1 MGPPPENTF
10 ESESRPLQYLVAVRA
25 LCAFTAK
32 HGDLDLRF
40 TPSPSAQEGIAGH
53 ALVAS
58 RRTEGY
64 QSEVSLSAEYK
75 TLRVRGRADGYDP
88 AENRLEEVKT
98 FRGDLHAMPDN
109 QRQLHWAQVKIYGWL
124 LCQERQIEDINLC
137 LVYFDIANLQETPL
151 TQNFSA
157 ASLKKYFEDQCECFL
172 LWAGQEMAHR
182 TARDAALDALGFPH
196 STFRPGQR
204 ELAEAVY
211 KTAQAGK
218 CLIAQATTGIGKTVG
233 TVFPLLK
240 AMPKQRLDK
249 LFFLAAKTPGRRLAL
264 ESLALI
270 KERAPEAVPLRVLE
284 LVARDKSCEHPDKAC
299 HGDSCPLAKGFYDRL
314 PAARS
319 AAVRHA
325 GAAQPLDKEATRQVA
340 LAHNVCPYYLSQ
352 ELAIWADVVV
362 GDYNYYFDT
371 SAMLYSM
378 CMANQWRVSVLV
390 DEAHNMIERSRK
402 MYSASLDQAQLQQV
416 HGAAP
421 NAVKGVLQ
429 RLNRNL
435 GELHQVQIEPYQVHT
450 EIPLSFLKAL
460 QQAITAIT
468 DFLVANPTR
477 VDGSL
482 QGFYFEALHFS
493 RMAESFG
500 PHSLFDITL
509 NDEASPG
516 GQFAG
521 GQGCATLNIRNV
533 VPAPFLAPR
542 FAAAHS
548 VSLFSATLSPQEF
561 YRETLGLPAGTA
573 WIDVQSP
580 FTHQQLKVLA
590 VSNISTRF
598 QHRDQSLGCI
608 ADLMARQ
615 YRKAQGNYLAFL
627 SSYDYL
633 QKLQRLFCQRYPDVP
648 VWQQTRQMDEA
659 GREQFLA
666 RFTPVSQGIG
676 FAVLGGAFAEGVDLP
691 GSRLIGAFIA
701 TLGLPQ
707 VNAVN
712 EEIRKRMSA
721 YFDKD
726 EAAQDGK
733 RSERGYNYT
742 YLYPGVQKVVQA
754 AGRVIRTQHDEG
766 VVYLMDD
773 RFTRAEVLALLPA
786 WWKVERLY
794 APVVLPQYQPGS
806 GVAAC

>member
-1 MGPPPENTF
+1 M
-10 ESESRPLQYLVAVRA
+10 VAVKA

-58 RRTEGY
+58 RRGEGY
-64 QSEVSLSAEYK
+64 QPELSLAGDYK
-75 TLRVRGRADGYDP
+75 SLRVRGRADGYDP
-88 AENRLEEVKT
+88 AQNRLEEVKT

-109 QRQLHWAQVKIYGWL
+109 RRQLHWAQLKIYGWL
-124 LCQERQIEDINLC
+124 LCREKQLENINLS
-137 LVYFDIANLQETPL
+137 LVYFDIASLQETPL
-151 TQNFSA
+151 TESFAA
-157 ASLKKYFEDQCECFL
+157 ASLKEYFELQCERFL
-172 LWAGQEMAHR
+172 LWAEQEMAHR
-182 TARDAALDALGFPH
+182 TARDAALAALGFPH
-196 STFRPGQR
+196 LTFRPGQR

-211 KTAQAGK
+211 RTAQAGK
-218 CLIAQATTGIGKTVG
+218 CLMAQATTGIGKTIG
-233 TVFPLLK
+233 TIFPLLK

-264 ESLALI
+264 DAMALI
-270 KERAPEAVPLRVLE
+270 KGQGPQAAPLRVLE
-284 LVARDKSCEHPDKAC
+284 LVARDKACEHPDKAC

-325 GAAQPLDKEATRQVA
+325 GTAQPLDKEATRQVA

-352 ELAIWADVVV
+352 ELAVWSDVVV

-378 CMANQWRVSVLV
+378 TSANQWRVSVLV
-390 DEAHNMIERSRK
+390 DEAHNMIKRSRK

-421 NAVKGVLQ
+421 AAVRAVLA

-435 GELHQVQIEPYQVHT
+435 GELHQVQLNPYQVYP
-450 EIPLSFLKAL
+450 EIPVSFLKAL
-460 QQAITAIT
+460 QQAITTIT

-477 VDGSL
+477 VDASL

-500 PHSLFDITL
+500 AHSLFDITL
-509 NDEASPG
+509 GDEAHDG
-516 GQFAG
+516 GQIAG
-521 GQGCATLNIRNV
+521 AAGCAVLNIRNV

-542 FAAAHS
+542 FVAAHS
-548 VSLFSATLSPQEF
+548 TSLFSATLSPQEF
-561 YRETLGLPAGTA
+561 YRETLGLPSGTA

-580 FTHQQLKVLA
+580 FTHEQLKVSA

-598 QHRDQSLGCI
+598 QHRDQSLGRI

-615 YRKAQGNYLAFL
+615 YQKTEGNYLAFL

-633 QKLQRLFCQRYPDVP
+633 HKLAQLFSMRYPEVP
-648 VWQQTRQMDEA
+648 VWQQTRQMDET

-666 RFTPVSQGIG
+666 RFTPASKGIG
-676 FAVLGGAFAEGVDLP
+676 FAVLGGAFAEGIDLP
-691 GSRLIGAFIA
+691 GSRLIGAFVA

-707 VNAVN
+707 VNPVN
-712 EEIRKRMSA
+712 EEIRKRMGV

-726 EAAQDGK
+726 EAAHDGGG
-733 RSERGYNYT
+733 SERGYNYT
-742 YLYPGVQKVVQA
+742 YLYPGLQKVVQA
-754 AGRVIRTQHDEG
+754 AGRVIRTQRDTG
-766 VVYLMDD
+766 VIYLIDD
-773 RFTRAEVLALLPA
+773 RFTRPEVLALLPS
-786 WWKVERLY
+786 WWKVERLFM
-794 APVVLPQYQPGS
+794 PVSLPQHRRGPALRPIKIS
-806 GVAAC
+806 